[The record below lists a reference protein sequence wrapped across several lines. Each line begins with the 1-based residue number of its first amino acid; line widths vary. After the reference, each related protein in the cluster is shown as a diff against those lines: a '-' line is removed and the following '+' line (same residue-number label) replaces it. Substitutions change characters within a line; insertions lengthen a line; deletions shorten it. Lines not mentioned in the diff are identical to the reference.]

1 MPRRELPSL
10 AETQAILS
18 AKRTRPSRRPPPHA
32 GKALAGLVKALDERF
47 GQGADGLKARWREVA
62 GEALAARTEPVK
74 LIKGRGG
81 LPGTL
86 EIKVDGPAAA
96 LIQHQA
102 PEILA
107 RVKLFLGDGVV
118 DRLRIVQG
126 PIRPKAAGARG
137 LGPDRPLHDPQPVH
151 HPIAQEQLH
160 PGQDFRRLMLDQ
172 RRCGTVDLDF
182 QRARKAAAALDQ
194 LHRLGA
200 RGQRLAGDF
209 APARLQSVGPLAEP
223 LVERLDQTRQRL
235 ARMRRRSARR
245 ARPLGRQYGLGLGQ
259 GWQFAARHG
268 PGYPRVWVVG
278 KRG

>member
-18 AKRTRPSRRPPPHA
+18 TKRTRPSRRPPPHA
-32 GKALAGLVKALDERF
+32 GKALAGLVRALDERF

-62 GEALAARTEPVK
+62 GEVLASRTEPVK

-81 LPGTL
+81 LPGVL

-126 PIRPKAAGARG
+126 PIRPKPAGPRDAVTAATKRRRNAA
-137 LGPDRPLHDPQPVH
+137 PLD
-151 HPIAQEQLH
+151 
-160 PGQDFRRLMLDQ
+160 
-172 RRCGTVDLDF
+172 
-182 QRARKAAAALDQ
+182 AAVE
-194 LHRLGA
+194 
-200 RGQRLAGDF
+200 
-209 APARLQSVGPLAEP
+209 ARLQAELAKAPEGPLKAA
-223 LVERLDQTRQRL
+223 LLR
-235 ARMRRRSARR
+235 
-245 ARPLGRQYGLGLGQ
+245 LGRE
-259 GWQFAARHG
+259 
-268 PGYPRVWVVG
+268 VWRAG
-278 KRG
+278 R